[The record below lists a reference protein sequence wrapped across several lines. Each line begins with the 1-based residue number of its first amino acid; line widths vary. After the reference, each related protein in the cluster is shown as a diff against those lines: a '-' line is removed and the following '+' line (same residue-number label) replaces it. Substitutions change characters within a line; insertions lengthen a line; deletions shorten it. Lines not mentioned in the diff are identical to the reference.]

1 MCYLLSFFYFFE
13 IKNFLVTQMMD
24 EARHMEVF
32 RKRALA
38 GGGGLLHASPAL
50 EWALKAILE
59 SPTHTQGTFLLNVLG
74 EGLVLTIFRA
84 GEFLSKTHVDKEI
97 FRRCMQDEARHVSY
111 GTLELKN
118 FLDCSTDRD
127 KALSDM
133 HRFADLGEQI
143 ILTALSSPGLL
154 EPLAVL
160 MGGGVDKI
168 DDGME
173 GVSFLWGT
181 IVEEYLQRC
190 DRAGFDRREKVTI
203 PLEMPW
209 TA

>member
-1 MCYLLSFFYFFE
+1 
-13 IKNFLVTQMMD
+13 
-24 EARHMEVF
+24 
-32 RKRALA
+32 
-38 GGGGLLHASPAL
+38 
-50 EWALKAILE
+50 
-59 SPTHTQGTFLLNVLG
+59 
-74 EGLVLTIFRA
+74 
-84 GEFLSKTHVDKEI
+84 
-97 FRRCMQDEARHVSY
+97 VSY

-118 FLDCSTDRD
+118 FLDSSTDRE

-168 DDGME
+168 DEGME

-181 IVEEYLQRC
+181 IIEEYLQRC
-190 DRAGFDRREKVTI
+190 ERAGFDRREKVTI

-209 TA
+209 MA